1 MYLRPSFRS
10 LFWRLFA
17 GLTVVILATAAL
29 VSVTAYLTRKQD
41 LGIGTIDWRISG
53 QKSVEAALL
62 AYRYG
67 GETGLVDWLTS
78 PSNHNPTVYL
88 LAENG
93 RELSGRP
100 VPQLALEMLAA
111 LKEEGRLPA
120 NESDGGAVRTI
131 EIAGHPYMVF
141 ATRTNPSPLK
151 IRFLPMQL
159 RGLPLVLIGFLTTL
173 IVFGVAWVLAL
184 YYTRPL
190 RRLDQAMER
199 FSLGELKT
207 RVEASIGP
215 ADDEI
220 ATLARVFDQMA
231 ERIEGL
237 IERQRRLFHDVSHE
251 VRSPLARIDV
261 ALELAR
267 RDPSRVASSLDR
279 IEKEVASIDRLI
291 EALLTYA
298 RLENNAG
305 LREAPVDV
313 EALLGEAGDNA
324 RFEAETR
331 AVRVESNWG
340 SGLFEGAE
348 LLGDGPALLR
358 AIDNV
363 VRNAIRFTPEGGVLE
378 LKAQCHDRTLELLC
392 RDEGPGVPP
401 EELPDLFRPF
411 VRGKR
416 ESTGTGFGLGLAIAQ
431 KCVEGHK
438 GRLEATNRTDGRTGL
453 VVRFTLPLERSPRK
467 GTF

>member
-1 MYLRPSFRS
+1 MN
-10 LFWRLFA
+10 
-17 GLTVVILATAAL
+17 AAI
-29 VSVTAYLTRKQD
+29 
-41 LGIGTIDWRISG
+41 IG
-53 QKSVEAALL
+53 
-62 AYRYG
+62 YG
-67 GETGLVDWLTS
+67 KM
-78 PSNHNPTVYL
+78 
-88 LAENG
+88 G
-93 RELSGRP
+93 REIERLLVERGHGVGLIVDADNRGD
-100 VPQLALEMLAA
+100 LDAA
-111 LKEEGRLPA
+111 
-120 NESDGGAVRTI
+120 
-131 EIAGHPYMVF
+131 H
-141 ATRTNPSPLK
+141 
-151 IRFLPMQL
+151 L
-159 RGLPLVLIGFLTTL
+159 RG
-173 IVFGVAWVLAL
+173 
-184 YYTRPL
+184 
-190 RRLDQAMER
+190 
-199 FSLGELKT
+199 
-207 RVEASIGP
+207 
-215 ADDEI
+215 
-220 ATLARVFDQMA
+220 
-231 ERIEGL
+231 
-237 IERQRRLFHDVSHE
+237 
-251 VRSPLARIDV
+251 IDV

-267 RDPSRVASSLDR
+267 RDPSRVAPSLDR

-378 LKAQCHDRTLELLC
+378 LKAQCYDRTLELLC